1 MKLLAWMLTRMI
13 MVRFVAILLGVTM
26 FVLSLEVVSYSKEI
40 LALRPG
46 DWSIIPQYM
55 LTRFPQTLAT
65 FLPLSMLLALLLT
78 LTELSY
84 RNEMTALWAA
94 GLSPVRLVIMLLP
107 LALLAGGLNF
117 VLSDLAIPRVAPIL
131 RGWGVGD
138 YGQQKLKVGEN
149 DPIWMRSGGDILRAQ
164 AANANSTKL
173 TGIIIFRRDAAGLL
187 REQIYAAEAN
197 NIAGRWTLRDVQVFY
212 RDNLPSSHLDTLIYS
227 GSLKPAAA
235 GARSGDPEELS
246 LQDLR
251 YFVENAGF
259 GVRPVWVYETWRYKR
274 VSLIFSALVMV
285 GLCIPLATKFRKG
298 GGMGNLFAVGVGL
311 GFLYFVVDG
320 ISVTMGEL
328 GFVTPWLAAW
338 FPVIGFAA
346 LAASITFNAERV

>member
-187 REQIYAAEAN
+187 REQIYAAEAD

-274 VSLIFSALVMV
+274 VSLIFSALVMI